1 MKKQAALFI
10 LTSLFAYPAAASSG
24 DAWKEF
30 AAEVQAKCLGAVSST
45 IEQAKVVVDPFGSE
59 SYGLAIVSGK
69 AKGADAQ
76 VSQICVY
83 DKTSKMV
90 QIGSELSSDAVK
102 IDIPA
107 PAAR

>member
-1 MKKQAALFI
+1 MKKQATLLI

-30 AAEVQAKCLGAVSST
+30 AAEVQAKCLGAVGGA

-69 AKGADAQ
+69 AKGTEAHI
-76 VSQICVY
+76 SQICVY
-83 DKTSKMV
+83 DKTTKMV
-90 QIGSELSSDAVK
+90 QIGSELSSDSVK
-102 IDIPA
+102 IDIPESA
-107 PAAR
+107 VR